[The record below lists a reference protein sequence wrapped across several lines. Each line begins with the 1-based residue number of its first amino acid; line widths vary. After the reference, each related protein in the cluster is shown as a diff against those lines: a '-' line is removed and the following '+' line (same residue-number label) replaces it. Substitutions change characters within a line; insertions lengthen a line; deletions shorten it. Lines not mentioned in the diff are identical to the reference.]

1 MATKGF
7 FITGTDTGV
16 GKTFVTAGIVSTLRE
31 KSVNVGVMKPVETG
45 CPEKDGKLEPQ
56 DALYLKNAA
65 GVSDELDL
73 ISPYRFKAPLAPS
86 IASRVEGKIIELNRI
101 KECYYKLASRHSIMF
116 VEGAGGL
123 LAPINENETVAD
135 LIKLLNLP
143 LIIIAASRLGA
154 INHTLLTV
162 RYAQS
167 VGIEVKGII
176 LNYPALSVEETLSAN
191 QAEIKRLANIP
202 VLGELPFCDMD
213 RAPKMVKKYLK
224 LSLLGQEGAMGS

>member
-16 GKTFVTAGIVSTLRE
+16 GKTFVTAGIAAVLKERG
-31 KSVNVGVMKPVETG
+31 VNVGVMKPVETG
-45 CPEKDGKLEPQ
+45 CAEKDGRLEPQ

-73 ISPYRFKAPLAPS
+73 INPYRFKACLAPS
-86 IASRVEGKIIELNRI
+86 IASKLEGKNIDFNRI
-101 KECYYKLASRHSIMF
+101 KECYDTLASKHSLML

-123 LAPINENETVAD
+123 LTPINEAYTVAD

-143 LIIIAASRLGA
+143 IIIIAASRLGT

-167 VGIEVKGII
+167 NGIEVKGII
-176 LNYPALSVEETLSAN
+176 LNYPTLSTDEALSTN
-191 QAEIKRLANIP
+191 QAEIKRFANVP
-202 VLGELPFCDMD
+202 VLGELPFCYAD

-224 LSLLGQEGAMGS
+224 LLVLEG

>member
-1 MATKGF
+1 MQTRGF

-16 GKTFVTAGIVSTLRE
+16 GKTFVTAGIAAVLKERG
-31 KSVNVGVMKPVETG
+31 VNVGVMKPVETG
-45 CPEKDGKLEPQ
+45 CAEKDGRLEPQ

-73 ISPYRFKAPLAPS
+73 INPYRFKACLAPS
-86 IASRVEGKIIELNRI
+86 IASKLEGKNIDLNRI
-101 KECYYKLASRHSIMF
+101 KECYDKLASRHSMMF

-123 LAPINENETVAD
+123 LAPINENKTIAD

-167 VGIEVKGII
+167 VGILVAGII
-176 LNYPALSVEETLSAN
+176 LNYPAFTMEEVSSLN
-191 QAEIKRLANIP
+191 QTEIKRLTNVP
-202 VLGELPFCDMD
+202 VAGELPFCDED
-213 RAPKMVKKYLK
+213 RVSKMVKKYLK
-224 LSLLGQEGAMGS
+224 LSFLEE